1 MSIVLVSSSPSA
13 VSDFLS
19 KCDIVRSAL
28 SLDISAYNLK
38 LPYSVITFDEFTKYC
53 HTLQTQLVLFLLDVQ
68 DAKFHTHMSKIKYLV
83 AKMHQE
89 CALVFVKPG
98 SSQYPVPETSL
109 KSFQVHFQ
117 AEELRNF
124 INGYCNQMNHTKVL
138 KLLLINYT
146 QFLTGVFTD
155 YETHQK
161 LKYLGQLLAQKLM
174 IYQKFN
180 PVFILQVVLG
190 EIIEAEYS
198 ERTLRTVKVKKVKRE
213 LLGFAIGFLEKWGE
227 LEWITVEVEGDTVS
241 FK

>member
-1 MSIVLVSSSPSA
+1 MR
-13 VSDFLS
+13 FLS
-19 KCDIVRSAL
+19 KR
-28 SLDISAYNLK
+28 N
-38 LPYSVITFDEFTKYC
+38 
-53 HTLQTQLVLFLLDVQ
+53 H
-68 DAKFHTHMSKIKYLV
+68 
-83 AKMHQE
+83 
-89 CALVFVKPG
+89 
-98 SSQYPVPETSL
+98 SSTSL

-146 QFLTGVFTD
+146 QFLTSVFTD